1 MGGIFD
7 WLWSTNTGN
16 GGVSTANFPLFNPR
30 VGAEAVPRGTLAYA
44 IGRMYE
50 EWIDTISNFTADAGT
65 DILTLVTSAGS
76 TPNYS
81 PELNLTLRFT
91 TTGTLPAG
99 LSTGT
104 NYYVIPISASTFK
117 VSASWDGAAVDITD
131 AGTGTHTVTRYS
143 ALIFAVTG
151 NGISKSA
158 YIAESILRDEIFVE
172 RQLTVTTKTSTTV
185 LRASGLKN
193 STDDYYVGAI
203 YHNIDTGIRKV
214 IVAYT
219 GATKEFTIS
228 GADASVAVSDRIFFT
243 NIQGDAKIHKQSF
256 QYTVEGGYS
265 AECARSINTQMNA
278 YDILNSICFESFG
291 MLTTTQG
298 KYKFT
303 PLTDTPSVAT
313 WTNPLKDLSTGDY
326 LVVGGLTPLQNVY
339 TEFILHYKFNYGA
352 GVYDKTVSVS
362 PTGYT
367 SGFTLSGEQTK
378 CSDAQNNYKLNNR
391 WEYSANWVGT
401 DSDADAFLT
410 SVVNW
415 YTKQRTWIR
424 WGGDFGNYIKYEI
437 GDIVLLNLA
446 GYIPD
451 SLNNSAKFLI
461 YGKEISF
468 AKGSPQVIFEL
479 IEVE

>member
-7 WLWSTNTGN
+7 MLWSTNTGS
-16 GGVSTANFPLFNPR
+16 GGVSTATFPLFNPR
-30 VGAEAVPRGTLAYA
+30 IGNVNLATGVLAYA
-44 IGRMYE
+44 HGRMYE

-65 DILTLVTSAGS
+65 DILTLVTSAS
-76 TPNYS
+76 ATPNYS
-81 PELNLTLRFT
+81 PELNLIVRFT
-91 TTGTLPAG
+91 TTTTLPAG

-104 NYYVIPISASTFK
+104 NYYVIPVSASTFK
-117 VSASWDGAAVDITD
+117 VSTSYDGAAVNITD
-131 AGTGTHTVTRYS
+131 AGTGTHTVIRYNP
-143 ALIFAVTG
+143 LTFAVTG
-151 NGISKSA
+151 NGISRAA
-158 YIAESILRDEIFVE
+158 YVAESILRDEIFVE

-193 STDDYYVGAI
+193 STDNYYVGAI

-219 GATKEFTIS
+219 GSTKEFTIS
-228 GADASVAVSDRIFFT
+228 GADASVAVTDRIFIT

-256 QYTVEGGYS
+256 QYTVESGY
-265 AECARSINTQMNA
+265 AAVCARSVNVQMNA
-278 YDILNSICFESFG
+278 YDLLSSICYESFG
-291 MLTTTQG
+291 VLATTQG
-298 KYKFT
+298 KYKFV
-303 PLTDTPSVAT
+303 PLDDYLSVAT
-313 WTNPLKDLSTGDY
+313 WTNPLKDLETGDY
-326 LVVGGLTPLQNVY
+326 LVQGGLTPLQNVY
-339 TEFILHYKFNYGA
+339 TEFVLHYKFNYGT

-367 SGFTLSGEQTK
+367 TGFTLSGEQTK
-378 CSDAQNNYKLNNR
+378 CLDAQNNYKLNNR
-391 WEYSANWVGT
+391 WEYSASWVGT
-401 DSDADAFLT
+401 DSDADVFLT
-410 SVVNW
+410 KIVNW
-415 YTKQRTWIR
+415 LTKQRTWIR

-461 YGKEISF
+461 YSKEVSF